1 VPELERPD
9 GARIHYEVRGDEGPL
24 VVLSLG
30 FAATP
35 ATYEGLVADL
45 ARDHRVVTWE
55 PRGCG
60 SSSEVGPFDIAT
72 DADDLAALIHA
83 LGPPALAYAAGHGV
97 NVTMRVAARDPE
109 AVSGFVTPGIV
120 TAMREH
126 LEGSEGFA
134 SSQTVSDMLIE
145 QLRRDP
151 RAAVRATIA
160 SLNPQ
165 LDDDALRYRI
175 DETLAY
181 SSPETTLA
189 RLESWLEDENA
200 LEELRTLGDRLAI
213 VWHHGDSWQAGSIPR
228 VRELLPDARIVEAE
242 DGPLSRPD
250 LQAAVVREMT

>member
-9 GARIHYEVRGDEGPL
+9 GARIHYEVRGEGPL

-35 ATYEGLVADL
+35 ATYEGIVADL
-45 ARDHRVVTWE
+45 AHDHRVVTWD

-60 SSSEVGPFDIAT
+60 SSSADGPFEIAT
-72 DADDLAALIHA
+72 DADDLLALIDA
-83 LGPPALAYAAGHGV
+83 LGPPAIAYAAGHGV
-97 NVTMRVAARDPE
+97 DVSIRAAATDPD
-109 AVSGFVTPGIV
+109 AVSALVTPGIV

-126 LEGSEGFA
+126 LEGTEGFA
-134 SSQTVSDMLIE
+134 ASQTVTDLLVG

-151 RAAVRATIA
+151 RAAVRATTA

-165 LDDDALRYRI
+165 LDDDALRARI

-181 SSPETTLA
+181 TSPETTLV
-189 RLESWLEDENA
+189 RVESWLARESPIDD
-200 LEELRTLGDRLAI
+200 LRALGDRLAV
-213 VWHHGDSWQAGSIPR
+213 VWHEGDSWQSGTIPR
-228 VRELLPDARIVEAE
+228 VRELLPEARVIQVE

-250 LQAAVVREMT
+250 LQAEVVRELT

>member
-9 GARIHYEVRGDEGPL
+9 GARIHYEVRGEGPL

-35 ATYEGLVADL
+35 ATYEGLIAEL

-60 SSSEVGPFDIAT
+60 SSSPDGPFDLGT
-72 DADDLAALIHA
+72 DADDLIALIYA
-83 LGPPALAYAAGHGV
+83 LGPPVIAYAVGHGV
-97 NVTMRVAARDPE
+97 NVTTRATAHDQE
-109 AVSGFVTPGIV
+109 ALSGFVTPGIV
-120 TAMREH
+120 TALRDH

-134 SSQTVSDMLIE
+134 SSKTVTDMLIE

-151 RAAVRATIA
+151 RAAVRATTA

-165 LDDDALRYRI
+165 LDEEALRDRI
-175 DETLAY
+175 DQTLAY
-181 SSPETTLA
+181 TSPETTLA
-189 RLESWLEDENA
+189 RLESWLEDESA
-200 LEELRTLGDRLAI
+200 LDELQALGDRLAI
-213 VWHHGDSWQAGSIPR
+213 VWHDGDSWQAGSIPR
-228 VRELLPDARIVEAE
+228 VSELLPEARIIEVE

-250 LQAAVVREMT
+250 LQAEVVRELS

>member
-9 GARIHYEVRGDEGPL
+9 GARIHYEVRGEGPL

-35 ATYEGLVADL
+35 ATYEGLVSDL

-60 SSSEVGPFDIAT
+60 ASSAEGPYDIAT
-72 DADDLAALIHA
+72 DAEDLVALIHA
-83 LGPPALAYAAGHGV
+83 VGPPAVAYAAGHGV
-97 NVTMRVAARDPE
+97 NVTMRAAARDPH
-109 AVSGFVTPGIV
+109 AVRAFVTPGIV
-120 TAMREH
+120 TALREH
-126 LEGSEGFA
+126 VVGTEGFA
-134 SSQTVSDMLIE
+134 SSQPVMDLLIE

-151 RAAVRATIA
+151 RASVRATIA

-165 LDDDALRYRI
+165 LSEDELRARV

-181 SSPETTLA
+181 TGVETTLA

-200 LEELRTLGDRLAI
+200 LDELRALGDRLAI
-213 VWHHGDSWQAGSIPR
+213 VWHEGDSWQAGSIPR
-228 VRELLPDARIVEAE
+228 VGELLPDARVVEVE

-250 LQAAVVREMT
+250 LAAAVVREMT

>member
-9 GARIHYEVRGDEGPL
+9 GARIHYEVRGEGPL

-45 ARDHRVVTWE
+45 ARDRRVVTWE

-60 SSSEVGPFDIAT
+60 SSSPDGPFDINT
-72 DADDLAALIHA
+72 DADDLLALIHE
-83 LGPPALAYAAGHGV
+83 LGQPAIAYAAGHGV
-97 NVTMRVAARDPE
+97 DVSIRAAATDPD
-109 AVSGFVTPGIV
+109 AVSALVTPGIV

-126 LEGSEGFA
+126 LEGTEGFA
-134 SSQTVSDMLIE
+134 ASQTVTDLLVE

-151 RAAVRATIA
+151 RAAVRATTA

-165 LDDDALRYRI
+165 LDDDALRARI

-181 SSPETTLA
+181 TSPETTLV
-189 RLESWLEDENA
+189 RVESWLARESPIDD
-200 LEELRTLGDRLAI
+200 LRALGDRLAI
-213 VWHHGDSWQAGSIPR
+213 VWHEGDSWQSGAIPR
-228 VRELLPDARIVEAE
+228 MRELLPEARVIQVE
-242 DGPLSRPD
+242 DGPLTRPD
-250 LQAAVVREMT
+250 LQAEVVRGLS

>member
-1 VPELERPD
+1 MPELERLD

-45 ARDHRVVTWE
+45 ARDHRVATWE

-60 SSSEVGPFDIAT
+60 SSSEEGPFDIAT
-72 DADDLAALIHA
+72 DADDLIALVEA
-83 LGPPALAYAAGHGV
+83 LGAPVVAYAAGHGV
-97 NVTMRVAARDPE
+97 NVTTRAAAREPE
-109 AVSGFVTPGIV
+109 LVSGFVTPGIV
-120 TAMREH
+120 TALREH

-134 SSQTVSDMLIE
+134 SSQTVLDMLMQ

-151 RAAVRATIA
+151 RASVRATIA

-165 LDDDALRYRI
+165 LDEDALRYRI

-181 SSPETTLA
+181 TSPETTLA
-189 RLESWLEDENA
+189 RLESWLEDESA
-200 LEELRTLGDRLAI
+200 LDELQALGDRVAI
-213 VWHHGDSWQAGSIPR
+213 VWHQGDSWQSGSIPR
-228 VRELLPDARIVEAE
+228 VSELLPDARIIEVE

>member
-9 GARIHYEVRGDEGPL
+9 GARIHYEVRGEGPL

-60 SSSEVGPFDIAT
+60 SSSQDGPFDIAT
-72 DADDLAALIHA
+72 DADDLLALIGE
-83 LGPPALAYAAGHGV
+83 LGGQAVTYCAGHGV
-97 NVTMRVAARDPE
+97 NVTVRAAARDPQ
-109 AVSGFVTPGIV
+109 AVRGLVTPGIV
-120 TAMREH
+120 TALRDH
-126 LEGSEGFA
+126 LEGAEGLA
-134 SSQTVSDMLIE
+134 SSQTVTDMLIQ

-151 RAAVRATIA
+151 RAAVRATIG

-165 LDDDALRYRI
+165 LDEDALRYRI

-181 SSPETTLA
+181 TTPDTTLA
-189 RLESWLEDENA
+189 RLESWLEDESA
-200 LEELRTLGDRLAI
+200 LDDLQALGDRLAI
-213 VWHHGDSWQAGSIPR
+213 VWHQGDAWQSGTMPR
-228 VRELLPDARIVEAE
+228 VGALLTDARIIEVE

-250 LQAAVVREMT
+250 FQAAVIREMT

>member
-9 GARIHYEVRGDEGPL
+9 GARIHYEVRGEGPL

-35 ATYEGLVADL
+35 ATYEGIVADL

-60 SSSEVGPFDIAT
+60 SSSPDGPFDIAT
-72 DADDLAALIHA
+72 DADDLLALIQE
-83 LGPPALAYAAGHGV
+83 LGPAIGYAAGHGV
-97 NVTMRVAARDPE
+97 NVTIRAAAREPE
-109 AVSGFVTPGIV
+109 AVRGLVTPGIV
-120 TAMREH
+120 TALRDH
-126 LEGSEGFA
+126 LEGAEGLA
-134 SSQTVSDMLIE
+134 SSKNVTEMLIQ

-151 RAAVRATIA
+151 RASVRATIA

-165 LDDDALRYRI
+165 LDEDALRHRI

-181 SSPETTLA
+181 STPETTLT
-189 RLESWLEDENA
+189 RLESWLEDESA
-200 LEELRTLGDRLAI
+200 LEDLRALGDRLAV
-213 VWHHGDSWQAGSIPR
+213 VWHQGDAWQAGSIPR
-228 VRELLPDARIVEAE
+228 VAELLPDARIIEVE

-250 LQAAVVREMT
+250 LQAEVVRELS

>member
-1 VPELERPD
+1 VPELERPE
-9 GARIHYEVRGDEGPL
+9 GARIHYEMHGETGPL

-35 ATYEGLVADL
+35 RTFEGVVADL

-60 SSSEVGPFDIAT
+60 SSSEDGPFDIAT
-72 DADDLAALIHA
+72 DAEDLVALVDE
-83 LGPPALAYAAGHGV
+83 LGPPAVAYAAGHGV
-97 NVTMRVAARDPE
+97 NVTTRAAAGHPHV
-109 AVSGFVTPGIV
+109 VSAFVTPGIV
-120 TAMREH
+120 TALRDH
-126 LEGSEGFA
+126 LDGTEGFA
-134 SSQTVSDMLIE
+134 ASQSVSDLLIE

-151 RAAVRATIA
+151 RGAVRATIG

-165 LDDDALRYRI
+165 LDEEGLRARV

-181 SSPETTLA
+181 TSPETTLA
-189 RLESWLEDENA
+189 RLESWLADENA
-200 LEELRTLGDRLAI
+200 LDELRAQGDRLAI
-213 VWHHGDSWQAGSIPR
+213 VWHQGDSWQAGSISR
-228 VRELLPDARIVEAE
+228 VCELLPEARVIEVE

>member
-9 GARIHYEVRGDEGPL
+9 GARIHYEVRGEGPL

-35 ATYEGLVADL
+35 ATYEGIVADL
-45 ARDHRVVTWE
+45 AHDHRVVTWD

-60 SSSEVGPFDIAT
+60 SSSPDGPFEIAT
-72 DADDLAALIHA
+72 DADDLLALIDA
-83 LGPPALAYAAGHGV
+83 LGPPAIAYAAGHGV
-97 NVTMRVAARDPE
+97 DVSIRAAATDPD
-109 AVSGFVTPGIV
+109 AVSALVTPGIV

-126 LEGSEGFA
+126 LEGTEGFA
-134 SSQTVSDMLIE
+134 ASQTVTDLLVG

-151 RAAVRATIA
+151 RAAVRATTA

-165 LDDDALRYRI
+165 LDDDALRARI

-181 SSPETTLA
+181 TSPETTLV
-189 RLESWLEDENA
+189 RVESWLARESPIDD
-200 LEELRTLGDRLAI
+200 LRALGDRLAV
-213 VWHHGDSWQAGSIPR
+213 VWHEGDSWQSGTIPR
-228 VRELLPDARIVEAE
+228 VRELLPEARVIQVE

-250 LQAAVVREMT
+250 LQAEVVRELT

>member
-1 VPELERPD
+1 MPELERPD

-35 ATYEGLVADL
+35 GTYEGIVADL

-60 SSSEVGPFDIAT
+60 SSSQQGPYDIAT
-72 DADDLAALIHA
+72 DADDLLALIDV
-83 LGPPALAYAAGHGV
+83 LGPAAVGYAAGHGV
-97 NVTMRVAARDPE
+97 NVTIRATGRDPD
-109 AVSGFVTPGIV
+109 AVRAFVTPGIV
-120 TAMREH
+120 TALREH

-134 SSQTVSDMLIE
+134 ASQTVTEMLVE

-151 RAAVRATIA
+151 RAAVRATVG

-165 LDDDALRYRI
+165 LDEEGLRARI
-175 DETLAY
+175 DEVLAY
-181 SSPETTLA
+181 TSPETTLE
-189 RLESWLEDENA
+189 RLESWLEDESA
-200 LEELRTLGDRLAI
+200 LEELRALGDRLAI
-213 VWHHGDSWQAGSIPR
+213 VWQQGDSWQAGSIPR
-228 VRELLPDARIVEAE
+228 VAELLPDARIIEVE

-250 LQAAVVREMT
+250 LAAAVVREMT